1 MQAALERLCAE
12 GHLAPLDLHFA
23 RFLARIAGD
32 ASPELLLGACLASRQ
47 TAAGHVCVDLR
58 AVAGRAIVD
67 DVADAPEA
75 PALEPW
81 IAALRRTAVVARPG
95 DRRPLVLDD
104 VGRLYLHR
112 YWAYEHRLAQQL
124 LARAAAPVDDVDEA
138 RLGRDL
144 AVLFPSAGTDWQR
157 IAAATAVLRRLCV
170 VSGGPGTGK
179 TTTVVRILA
188 LLVAQHPDAR
198 IALAAPTG
206 KAAARL
212 QDAVRLAARQ
222 LPVDRATVAQDATTV
237 HRLLGSRPDGT
248 FRHDARTPLP
258 FDVVVVDEASMV
270 DLALMAKLV
279 DALPPAARLVLLGD
293 RDQLASVEAGAVLGD
308 VCGDVPG
315 FSETF
320 RARVASIT
328 GAPVPAGE
336 GAATSPLRDAV
347 VLLRESHRFTAE
359 SGIGQVAAAINAGDG
374 AGALALLQRGGD
386 DLAWRGVASPA
397 DLDAALA
404 DAVAAGFDEACAL
417 VAGGAPPAEVLAAY
431 ARFRILCAH
440 RTGPAGVDAL
450 NRHVEQHLAASGR
463 LTPRS
468 TWYAGR
474 PVMVVRNDY
483 GQNLWNGDVGVTLPD
498 AAGRLRVWFE
508 AGDGGM
514 RDVSPVR
521 LPAHE
526 TVWAMTVHKSQGS
539 EFDRVVLV
547 LPPRASRVTTRELLY
562 TGLTRARRHVAVW
575 GTEAVFADAVAA
587 RLERASGLRDALWG
601 VARTREPVQGA
612 FAF

>member
-1 MQAALERLCAE
+1 MQAALERLCAD
-12 GHLAPLDLHFA
+12 GHLAALDLHFA
-23 RFLARIAGD
+23 RFLARLAGD
-32 ASPELLLGACLASRQ
+32 ASPELLLGACLASRH
-47 TAAGHVCVDLR
+47 TAAGHVCLDLR
-58 AVAGRAIVD
+58 TLAGRPIAD
-67 DVADAPEA
+67 DVADAPVA
-75 PALEPW
+75 PALDRW
-81 IAALRRTAVVARPG
+81 MAALRGSSVVASPG

-124 LARAAAPVDDVDEA
+124 LARAAAPVDDLDEA
-138 RLGRDL
+138 RLARDL
-144 AVLFPSAGTDWQR
+144 GTLFPAKGTDWQR
-157 IAAATAVLRRLCV
+157 IAAATAVMRRLCV

-188 LLVAQHPDAR
+188 LLLAQHPDAR

-212 QDAVRLAARQ
+212 QDAVRSAAQQ
-222 LPVDRATVAQDATTV
+222 LPIGRADVAQDATTV

-258 FDVVVVDEASMV
+258 YDVVVVDEASMV

-279 DALPPAARLVLLGD
+279 DALPQAARLVLLGD

-315 FSETF
+315 FSESF
-320 RARVASIT
+320 RTRVVSIT

-336 GAATSPLRDAV
+336 RTTTSPLRDAV
-347 VLLRESHRFTAE
+347 VLLRESHRFTAD
-359 SGIGQVAAAINAGDG
+359 SGIGQVASAINGGDG
-374 AGALALLQRGGD
+374 AGALALLQRGSDGV
-386 DLAWRGVASPA
+386 AWRTVASPV
-397 DLDAALA
+397 DLDGALA
-404 DAVAAGFDEACAL
+404 DAVAAGFDDACRLIAD
-417 VAGGAPPAEVLAAY
+417 GAAPAEVLAAL

-450 NRHVEQHLAASGR
+450 NRLVEQHLAASGR
-463 LTPRS
+463 LAPRS

-474 PVMVVRNDY
+474 PVMVLRNDY
-483 GQNLWNGDVGVTLPD
+483 GQSLWNGDVGVTLPD
-498 AAGRLRVWFE
+498 AHGRLRVWFE
-508 AGDGGM
+508 AADGSM

-575 GTEAVFADAVAA
+575 GTEAVFMDAVAA
-587 RLERASGLRDALWG
+587 RLERASGLRDALWNT
-601 VARTREPVQGA
+601 A
-612 FAF
+612 